1 MLLIINHGQGN
12 IGSLAN
18 TISFLGFDYEIC
30 SKLDK
35 DVLARNWDGF
45 ILPGVGTFNAGM
57 QNMREKSLDKL
68 VYSLYNKGIK
78 GLGICLGMQMLC
90 SRSEEDNFTE
100 KGLNLIEGDV
110 IKLNSKEANVPSI
123 GWRKTKSKGND
134 NEIIKTNGT
143 FYYVHSYAVVPKEK
157 SAINSTYQHGNNIV
171 TASIYSNNIL
181 GVQFHPEKSQG
192 DGLNLIQ
199 QFFSKS

>member
-1 MLLIINHGQGN
+1 MLLIINHAQGN

-18 TISFLGFDYEIC
+18 TIGFLGFEYKIC
-30 SKLDK
+30 SEIDTDILDE
-35 DVLARNWDGF
+35 NWNGF

-57 QNMREKSLDKL
+57 QKMRQKKLDQL
-68 VYSLYNKGIK
+68 VYRLHDKRIK

-100 KGLNLIEGDV
+100 KGLNLIDGDV
-110 IKLNSKEANVPSI
+110 IKLDSREANVPSI
-123 GWRKTKSKGND
+123 GWRRTKSKN
-134 NEIIKTNGT
+134 NNSSTFKTNGT
-143 FYYVHSYAVVPKEK
+143 FYYVHSYAVVPKEE
-157 SAINSTYQHGNNIV
+157 SAVNSTYQHGNNTV

-192 DGLNLIQ
+192 DGLDLIQ
-199 QFFSKS
+199 EFFSNS

>member
-18 TISFLGFDYEIC
+18 TIGFLGFEYKIC
-30 SKLDK
+30 SELDTNILK
-35 DVLARNWDGF
+35 ESWDGF

-57 QNMREKSLDKL
+57 QKMRQKKLDKL
-68 VYSLYNKGIK
+68 VYSLHDKRIK

-90 SRSEEDNFTE
+90 SWSAEDNFTE
-100 KGLNLIEGDV
+100 RGLNLIEGEV
-110 IKLNSKEANVPSI
+110 IKLDSREANVPSI
-123 GWRKTKSKGND
+123 GWRETRSKQRNTA
-134 NEIIKTNGT
+134 IKTNGI

-157 SAINSTYQHGNNIV
+157 STIYSTYRHGNNTV
-171 TASIYSNNIL
+171 TAAIYSNNIL

-192 DGLNLIQ
+192 DGLDLIQ
-199 QFFSKS
+199 EFFSKS